1 MTAGVFG
8 RVPRVALLVGVVVLA
23 TATLTFAATSTA
35 PPAAQT
41 EPAAAVAPQTLVV
54 PDVRRQAYVFAKG
67 SLEQA
72 GFAWRVQG
80 AVKGYAA
87 NLVVAQTPAP
97 GVKVVGLGAPTV
109 VLRLASNGAYEQE
122 GSPENV
128 APYAGTPARL
138 VGAKQKKAQAK
149 PKPAVRKAKAA
160 PKPAARPKVA
170 VKRAPKKATKSLTR
184 RTPAFVVK
192 GSPAEPLREIALP
205 ARAKRLAAWLES
217 HPNRTPA
224 NVDHWL
230 YQHNWIVTGAKFG
243 WSGGAAALE
252 TLVAVDTR
260 VQKLWGV
267 GARSEAVARK
277 ALAKV
282 EAASR

>member
-23 TATLTFAATSTA
+23 TATLTFAATSTV
-35 PPAAQT
+35 PSTTPAAT
-41 EPAAAVAPQTLVV
+41 PEAVEPQTLVV

-67 SLEQA
+67 TLEQA
-72 GFAWRVQG
+72 GFAWRVTG

-87 NLVVAQTPAP
+87 NVVTAQTPAP
-97 GVKVVGLGAPTV
+97 GAKVVGLGAPTI
-109 VLRLASNGAYEQE
+109 VLRLSSNGAYEQE

-128 APYAGTPARL
+128 SPYAGTPARL
-138 VGAKQKKAQAK
+138 VGAKQKALVKTKSNAA
-149 PKPAVRKAKAA
+149 ARKVTA
-160 PKPAARPKVA
+160 PKPAARPKPA
-170 VKRAPKKATKSLTR
+170 AKKSARPKPLTR

-192 GSPAEPLREIALP
+192 GAPAEPRREISLP
-205 ARAKRLAAWLES
+205 ARAKRLAVWLES

-230 YQHNWIVTGAKFG
+230 YQHNWIVTGAQFG

-252 TLVAVDTR
+252 TLVKIDVR
-260 VQKLWGV
+260 VQRIWGV
-267 GARSEAVARK
+267 GARSERVARRT
-277 ALAKV
+277 LVSV
-282 EAASR
+282 ERASK